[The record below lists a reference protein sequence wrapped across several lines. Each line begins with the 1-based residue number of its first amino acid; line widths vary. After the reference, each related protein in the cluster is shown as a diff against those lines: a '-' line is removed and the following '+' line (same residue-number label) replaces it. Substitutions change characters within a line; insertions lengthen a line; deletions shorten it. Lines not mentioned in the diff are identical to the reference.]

1 MKTSGDEVGGRAG
14 RRLLQTG
21 AQELYVEMIVVNDLK
36 RIEQYAKMKTL
47 HEETLH
53 VVNLV
58 NLLFRKD
65 IKTPVTIVVKRM
77 YDAKDPWKDEVPI
90 EADGEAVSLKLLDAF
105 TNWRTKL
112 YDDLP
117 SHDSAHLFSGHDFD
131 GETVGLANQI
141 GDTGVS
147 ICSDYWCGFDVGAR
161 SYNLGIASAASTVC
175 VRQVELLLHGLHWR
189 VHGAEREAGGGRDD
203 GGARDWPQIRI
214 PARWGEGRRPTP
226 PGVTRLG
233 TSWQPVELCMN
244 LPVGRSAAWTS
255 SPRRSG

>member
-1 MKTSGDEVGGRAG
+1 MSAEISDRALRLMARDVVDATRPTTKVLDAGGTHALPREFTTAVKTSGDEVGGRAG

-36 RIEQYAKMKTL
+36 RIGQYAKMKEAL

-90 EADGEAVSLKLLDAF
+90 EADEAVSLKLLDAF

-117 SHDSAHLFSGHDFD
+117 SHSSHTSSAVTISTGRLSG
-131 GETVGLANQI
+131 
-141 GDTGVS
+141 
-147 ICSDYWCGFDVGAR
+147 
-161 SYNLGIASAASTVC
+161 
-175 VRQVELLLHGLHWR
+175 WR
-189 VHGAEREAGGGRDD
+189 
-203 GGARDWPQIRI
+203 
-214 PARWGEGRRPTP
+214 
-226 PGVTRLG
+226 TRLA
-233 TSWQPVELCMN
+233 T
-244 LPVGRSAAWTS
+244 RA
-255 SPRRSG
+255 